1 MHNGQGQR
9 GDPIAMAKIDIR
21 RPHSLSLAQARK
33 QVSAMAEHLKH
44 EFDLVSTWNGNQ
56 LEFKRSGVNGVMT
69 VNGDDVHVAA
79 ELGFLVA
86 LLKPKIESRLH
97 AHFDDIF
104 GKAGAAAALPASKKA
119 PAKKAAAKKSAPKPG
134 GTKSGR

>member
-1 MHNGQGQR
+1 
-9 GDPIAMAKIDIR
+9 MAKIDIR
-21 RPHSLSLAQARK
+21 RPHALTLAQAKK
-33 QVSAMAEHLKH
+33 QANAMAGHLKE
-44 EFDLVSTWNGNQ
+44 EFDLESTWDKEK
-56 LEFKRSGVNGVMT
+56 LRFKRAGVDGVMT
-69 VNGDDVHVAA
+69 VSGDDVHVLA
-79 ELGFLVA
+79 ELGFLVSF
-86 LLKPKIESRLH
+86 LKPKIESRLH